1 MTEIESHFPF
11 NPSGYEQQCSIEEAI
26 SSLEE
31 EPVHPNN
38 SNGWETRLME
48 IESDLFMDL
57 TSSVNVPQNDVVL
70 MEGMSNRRLPSL
82 LINGAEAIEA
92 ENWMLCSSVID
103 ELTQITID
111 HAKRSSLSSS
121 PIERLSGFFTQGLIN
136 KKNQINF
143 NGVDQNQHSE
153 GSSVSSSPAF
163 HILQELS
170 PYIKFG
176 HFAANQAILE
186 ATVDNRSIHVV
197 DFDINEGLQ
206 WPPLMADLV
215 AAAGS
220 FSILDPPAS
229 FKLTALILPTA
240 NTNESTVHQTGRR
253 LKEYADSIN
262 LTFEFD
268 AIHMGELDTIQ
279 VDPGRALIT
288 NCMIHQLHSPN
299 RNFTLV
305 NTFLTSSVMLSPR
318 LVVLVEEELF
328 NFSKII
334 PTTSFSE
341 FFCEAIDHYSAISES
356 LAADGIGRKGL
367 EMIEKDVLGMR
378 IVNSLMQFEKLG
390 CGGGFDLL
398 KSEFKAMAFSS
409 CNVSQANYL
418 VSLFSG
424 GYWVQHERCRLAL
437 CWKSRALATTSIWVP
452 KCERRRKSLI

>member
-1 MTEIESHFPF
+1 
-11 NPSGYEQQCSIEEAI
+11 
-26 SSLEE
+26 
-31 EPVHPNN
+31 
-38 SNGWETRLME
+38 
-48 IESDLFMDL
+48 
-57 TSSVNVPQNDVVL
+57 
-70 MEGMSNRRLPSL
+70 MSNRRLPSL

-206 WPPLMADLV
+206 WPPLMADL
-215 AAAGS
+215 AAA
-220 FSILDPPAS
+220 A
-229 FKLTALILPTA
+229 
-240 NTNESTVHQTGRR
+240 
-253 LKEYADSIN
+253 
-262 LTFEFD
+262 
-268 AIHMGELDTIQ
+268 
-279 VDPGRALIT
+279 
-288 NCMIHQLHSPN
+288 
-299 RNFTLV
+299 
-305 NTFLTSSVMLSPR
+305 SVMLSPR

-378 IVNSLMQFEKLG
+378 IVNSLLQFEKLG

-398 KSEFKAMAFSS
+398 KSEFKAMTFSS

-452 KCERRRKSLI
+452 KCERRKKSLI

>member
-1 MTEIESHFPF
+1 
-11 NPSGYEQQCSIEEAI
+11 
-26 SSLEE
+26 
-31 EPVHPNN
+31 
-38 SNGWETRLME
+38 
-48 IESDLFMDL
+48 
-57 TSSVNVPQNDVVL
+57 
-70 MEGMSNRRLPSL
+70 
-82 LINGAEAIEA
+82 
-92 ENWMLCSSVID
+92 MLCSSVID

-215 AAAGS
+215 AAGNRYV
-220 FSILDPPAS
+220 SIVRVVG
-229 FKLTALILPTA
+229 A